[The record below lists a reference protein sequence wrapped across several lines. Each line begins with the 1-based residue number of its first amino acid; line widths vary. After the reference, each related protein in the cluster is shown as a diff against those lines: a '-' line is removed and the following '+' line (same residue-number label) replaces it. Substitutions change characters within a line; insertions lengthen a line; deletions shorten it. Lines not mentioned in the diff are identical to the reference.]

1 MNPIQLI
8 IGKLVSTFVTKKRI
22 IGWVSALAILGGAA
36 AASMDS
42 KEFKSIVCEA
52 PVIEVTK

>member
-1 MNPIQLI
+1 MIQMMI
-8 IGKLVSTFVTKKRI
+8 SKLVATFLTKKRI

-36 AASMDS
+36 AASMES

-52 PVIEVTK
+52 PTIEVK

>member
-1 MNPIQLI
+1 MIPAFLSKIVETIL
-8 IGKLVSTFVTKKRI
+8 TKKRI

-36 AASMDS
+36 ASSMDS

-52 PVIEVTK
+52 PTIEVK

>member
-1 MNPIQLI
+1 MNPIQMIL
-8 IGKLVSTFVTKKRI
+8 GKLVSTFLTKKRV

-52 PVIEVTK
+52 PTIEVK

>member
-1 MNPIQLI
+1 MNPIQVI
-8 IGKLVSTFVTKKRI
+8 IGKIVSTFLTKKRV

-52 PVIEVTK
+52 PTIEVK